1 MVVGTR
7 RTITGVEN
15 LMANADHLS
24 LLKKGVKAL
33 NQWRLEHEQVQAD
46 LSEADLSG
54 ADLFGA
60 DLFGADLSKAN
71 LSEADLIAA
80 SLSTVILDGV
90 NFERAR
96 VGETLFGNV
105 NLSCCSGLDS
115 VEYVAPSSL

>member
-24 LLKKGVKAL
+24 LLKKGVKAW

-60 DLFGADLSKAN
+60 DLSKAN
-71 LSEADLIAA
+71 LSEADL
-80 SLSTVILDGV
+80 TNRGKP
-90 NFERAR
+90 NYCYFGRCKFRE
-96 VGETLFGNV
+96 GE
-105 NLSCCSGLDS
+105 SW
-115 VEYVAPSSL
+115 

>member
-46 LSEADLSG
+46 LSEADL
-54 ADLFGA
+54 
-60 DLFGADLSKAN
+60 FGADLSKAN
-71 LSEADLIAA
+71 LSEANLIAA